1 MVKVKGIS
9 SKSICVNSLN
19 GPSDGQCV
27 RHSLFFPYIYTYI
40 CISKY
45 LFQCYKN
52 SSLLGELTTE
62 ASAGRLNR
70 TFRRGPKAASSKLR
84 AHGVCHLCRAGQE
97 GYDFEDMP
105 LILEI

>member
-1 MVKVKGIS
+1 MCKFLKWSLRWSMRKTFVVL
-9 SKSICVNSLN
+9 SIYT
-19 GPSDGQCV
+19 
-27 RHSLFFPYIYTYI
+27 YIYTYI